1 MLTMENDEWNIKEK
15 NTHIYTADMEI
26 ISHYYSEV
34 QNLQQDFLRHQ
45 QLTFDG
51 YSLEKMQ
58 PKLYSSDLLLLSALQ
73 EESEP
78 SK

>member
-1 MLTMENDEWNIKEK
+1 MGYQRET
-15 NTHIYTADMEI
+15 TRHTYTADMEI
-26 ISHYYSEV
+26 ISCYFREV
-34 QNLQQDFLRHQ
+34 QNSQQRDFLRHQ

-51 YSLEKMQ
+51 YSPEKMQ

-78 SK
+78 ST